1 MNKRKI
7 FITVS
12 AIAMMFFCLSCK
24 PKVLQSSQDGA
35 TVAQLLDIQGRE
47 KIVAVVETNK
57 GTFELELFAKE
68 TPKTVENF
76 VTLSVKGYY
85 NGLTFHRVIRDF
97 MIQGG
102 DPTGTGEGGESI
114 YGKKFDDEIVRNF
127 HFDDAGVLAMA
138 NAGPNTNGSQFFITT
153 GAAPW
158 LDGRHTIF
166 GKVIGGMNVVYDIG
180 KLKTDNNEKPVE
192 PVTIQ
197 KIIIE
202 KRAS

>member
-1 MNKRKI
+1 MNRRNLF
-7 FITVS
+7 FILSVM
-12 AIAMMFFCLSCK
+12 AVMIFCLSCK
-24 PKVLQSSQDGA
+24 PKVVQSSEEGA
-35 TVAQLLDIQGRE
+35 TAAQLLDLQGRE
-47 KIVAVVETNK
+47 KLVAVVETNK
-57 GTFELELFAKE
+57 GTFELEFYTKE
-68 TPKTVENF
+68 TPKTVKNF

-85 NGLTFHRVIRDF
+85 KGLTFHRVIRDF

-102 DPTGTGEGGESI
+102 DPTATGEGGESI
-114 YGKKFDDEIVRNF
+114 YGKYFDDEIVRTF
-127 HFDDAGVLAMA
+127 HFDDPGVLAMA

-166 GKVIGGMNVVYDIG
+166 GKVISGMNVVYEIG
-180 KLKTDNNEKPVE
+180 KVKTDKNEKPVDA
-192 PVTIQ
+192 VTIQ

>member
-1 MNKRKI
+1 MNQRKL
-7 FITVS
+7 FFFVS
-12 AIAMMFFCLSCK
+12 TIALMVCCLSCK

-35 TVAQLLDIQGRE
+35 TVAQLLNLQGRE
-47 KIVAVVETNK
+47 KLVAVVETNK
-57 GTFELELFAKE
+57 GTFELELYAKE

-76 VTLSVKGYY
+76 ITLSAKGYY
-85 NGLTFHRVIRDF
+85 NGLTFHRVIKDF

-114 YGKKFDDEIVRNF
+114 YGKKFDDEIVRSF

-138 NAGPNTNGSQFFITT
+138 NAGPNTNGSQFFITIA
-153 GAAPW
+153 AAPW

-166 GKVIGGMNVVYDIG
+166 GKVIGGMNVLFDIG
-180 KLKTDNNEKPVE
+180 KLKTDRNDKPVE
-192 PVTIQ
+192 TVTIQ